1 MAETGHIVE
10 RSAVSADTRLSEKLP
25 SPMNGREHSFRAV
38 AFEENFNLKELAAA
52 LPGGRLEPHFL
63 DRPLPENAVAFYYS
77 FGAVVFV
84 DAPPEVREEE
94 WRRLREARPG
104 LTEQVVRETFT
115 VREEPGGATRIVE
128 GCLVVDRLTG
138 GRASLIAQTVAQSA
152 AMEYYEQIVERLFER
167 TRRIVDR
174 LESRGAVPLGTRS
187 LNQFIG
193 QAIGTRNEVLS
204 VLHLLD
210 KPDATWED
218 AAMDRIYSDL
228 RSEFDLE
235 DRYSALE
242 SKLRAIQETLELVLD
257 VARERRLLLLEI
269 SVVLLILFEVVWS
282 IWRR

>member
-1 MAETGHIVE
+1 M
-10 RSAVSADTRLSEKLP
+10 SRL
-25 SPMNGREHSFRAV
+25 EHSFSAL
-38 AFEENFNLKELAAA
+38 AFEQNFSLKELATD

-63 DRPLPENAVAFYYS
+63 ERALPGNAAALYFP

-84 DAPPEVREEE
+84 DAGPEIREEE
-94 WRRLREARPG
+94 IHRLLAARPG
-104 LTEQVVRETFT
+104 LTRQT
-115 VREEPGGATRIVE
+115 VRENFAVREEAGGATRIVE
-128 GCLVVDRLTG
+128 GCLIVDELSG
-138 GRASLIAQTVAQSA
+138 GRSALIAQTVAQSA

-167 TRRIVDR
+167 ARQIVDR
-174 LESRGAVPLGTRS
+174 LESRGSVPLGTRS
-187 LNQFIG
+187 LNKFIG

-210 KPDATWED
+210 KPDLTWED

-228 RSEFDLE
+228 RLEFDLE

-257 VARERRLLLLEI
+257 VARERRLFLLEAA
-269 SVVLLILFEVVWS
+269 VVLLILFEVVWG

>member
-1 MAETGHIVE
+1 LAETGQVLEH
-10 RSAVSADTRLSEKLP
+10 SAAAP
-25 SPMNGREHSFRAV
+25 AEHSFSALACEQNFSLKDLAV
-38 AFEENFNLKELAAA
+38 A
-52 LPGGRLEPHFL
+52 LPGGRLEPHSL
-63 DRPLPENAVAFYYS
+63 ERPLPGKASAFYYP

-84 DAPPEVREEE
+84 DASPAVREEE
-94 WRRLREARPG
+94 HRRLLEARPG
-104 LTEQVVRETFT
+104 LTRQVVRENFT
-115 VREEPGGATRIVE
+115 VREEREGPTRIVD
-128 GCLVVDRLTG
+128 GCLVVDELSSS
-138 GRASLIAQTVAQSA
+138 RASLIAQTVAQSA

-210 KPDATWED
+210 KPDLTWED

-228 RSEFDLE
+228 RLEFDLQ

-257 VARERRLLLLEI
+257 VARERRLILLEI

>member
-1 MAETGHIVE
+1 
-10 RSAVSADTRLSEKLP
+10 
-25 SPMNGREHSFRAV
+25 
-38 AFEENFNLKELAAA
+38 LKDLAAD
-52 LPGGRLEPHFL
+52 LPGGRLEAHFL
-63 DRPLPENAVAFYYS
+63 ERLLSGGASAFYYP

-84 DAPPEVREEE
+84 DAPPEIREEE
-94 WRRLREARPG
+94 LRRLLEARPR
-104 LTEQVVRETFT
+104 LTRQVVRESFT
-115 VREEPGGATRIVE
+115 VREEEGSATRIVD
-128 GCLVVDRLTG
+128 GCLLVDKLSS

-174 LESRGAVPLGTRS
+174 LESRGTVPLGTRS

-204 VLHLLD
+204 ILHLLD
-210 KPDATWED
+210 KPDLTWED

-228 RSEFDLE
+228 RLEFDLE

-242 SKLRAIQETLELVLD
+242 SKLRAIQDTLELVLD
-257 VARERRLLLLEI
+257 VARERRLFLLEV
-269 SVVLLILFEVVWS
+269 SVVLLILFEVVWG

>member
-1 MAETGHIVE
+1 MTA
-10 RSAVSADTRLSEKLP
+10 
-25 SPMNGREHSFRAV
+25 REHSFRAV
-38 AFEENFNLKELAAA
+38 AFEENFSLKELAAA

-63 DRPLPENAVAFYYS
+63 ERPLPGNATAFYYP

-94 WRRLREARPG
+94 SRRLLEARPG
-104 LTEQVVRETFT
+104 LTKQVVRENFT
-115 VREEPGGATRIVE
+115 VREEPGGPTRIAD
-128 GCLVVDRLTG
+128 GCLVVDEFSS

-167 TRRIVDR
+167 TGQIVNR
-174 LESRGAVPLGTRS
+174 LESRGGVPLGTRS
-187 LNQFIG
+187 LNKFIG

-210 KPDATWED
+210 KPDLTWED
-218 AAMDRIYSDL
+218 AAMDRIYGDL

-242 SKLRAIQETLELVLD
+242 SKLRAIQEALELVLD

-282 IWRR
+282 VWRR